1 MRVVSVSLAL
11 VVGRGL
17 GLSVGVGVG
26 AAHRVAKSD
35 EGEALELGGAA
46 RAEQHVVRRGEHL
59 VRVRVRG
66 RGRVKG

>member
-1 MRVVSVSLAL
+1 M
-11 VVGRGL
+11 
-17 GLSVGVGVG
+17 GVGLG
-26 AAHRVAKSD
+26 AAHRVAKPD

-46 RAEQHVVRRGEHL
+46 RAQQHVVRRGEHL